1 MPPEMRLTR
10 VILTS
15 PKAQPLFP
23 IAIETVEQAIDH
35 LQELPREALLSQHW
49 RAASRALWSALDF
62 QGDADR
68 LATVDATLCKALK
81 TEGWLNEAGLS

>member
-1 MPPEMRLTR
+1 MTEDMRLAR
-10 VILTS
+10 VILTR
-15 PKAQPLFP
+15 PEAQPLFP
-23 IAIETVEQAIDH
+23 AAIETVEQAIDH
-35 LQELPREALLSQHW
+35 VQELPQAALITEHW

-68 LATVDATLCKALK
+68 LATADKALSHALK